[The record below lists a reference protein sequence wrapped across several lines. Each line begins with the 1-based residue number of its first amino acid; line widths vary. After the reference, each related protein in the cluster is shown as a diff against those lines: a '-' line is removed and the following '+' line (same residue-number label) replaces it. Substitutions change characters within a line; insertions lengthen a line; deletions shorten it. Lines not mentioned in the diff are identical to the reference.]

1 MNEKKKRGLGD
12 LMFLVGMV
20 GVILYFYA
28 KSKGMH

>member
-12 LMFLVGMV
+12 VMFIVGLI

-28 KSKGMH
+28 KSKGQ

>member
-12 LMFLVGMV
+12 LMLLVG
-20 GVILYFYA
+20 ILGLIMYFYA